1 MSWLPEFMNSGRLW
15 VLALIPVLV
24 LLYVIILMRRSQLGM
39 RFTNTAVLDRI
50 MPKQS
55 TWRRHVTVAMMLLSL
70 VALSFAWARPVGQE
84 KVPRE
89 RATIVVVIDVSL
101 SMKAKDV
108 SPDRLTSAKQAA
120 TEFITRL
127 PAGFNVAIV
136 ELSGKPATRLPPS
149 TDRGAAERA
158 IGALELK
165 EGTAI
170 GDSITK
176 ALRAVDQAPKG
187 QDGKP
192 APAAIVVLS
201 DGQNTEGV
209 PPEGPT
215 AQARQRKIPI
225 YTIAYGTETGYVD
238 LDGKRERVAPDKAT
252 LRKIAQSTGGKA
264 WGADSASQLN
274 NVYKDVRS
282 EVGYE
287 VVKTEI
293 TAQWAFYAL
302 AFAVVA
308 ALGAVSMAARW
319 PS

>member
-15 VLALIPVLV
+15 VLALIPLLV
-24 LLYVIILMRRSQLGM
+24 LAYVIILLRRSQLGM

-149 TDRGAAERA
+149 TDRGAAQRA

-176 ALRAVDQAPKG
+176 ALQAVDQAPKG
-187 QDGKP
+187 QDDKP
-192 APAAIVVLS
+192 APAAIVMLS
-201 DGQNTEGV
+201 DGQNTEGAS
-209 PPEGPT
+209 PAGPA
-215 AQARQRKIPI
+215 AQAKQRKIPI

-238 LDGKRERVAPDKAT
+238 LDGKRERVAPDKAA
-252 LRKIAQSTGGKA
+252 LRQIAQSTGGKA

-287 VVKTEI
+287 DVKTEI

>member
-1 MSWLPEFMNSGRLW
+1 MSWLPQFMNSGRLW
-15 VLALIPVLV
+15 VLLVIPLLVIAYVLI
-24 LLYVIILMRRSQLGM
+24 LLRRSQLGM

-70 VALSFAWARPVGQE
+70 VALSFAWARPTGLE

-101 SMKAKDV
+101 SMQAKDV
-108 SPDRLTSAKQAA
+108 EPNRLAAAKTAA
-120 TEFITRL
+120 SQFITTL

-149 TDRGAAERA
+149 TDRGAAQRA
-158 IGALELK
+158 IQALELK
-165 EGTAI
+165 EGTAV

-176 ALRAVDQAPKG
+176 ALAAAAQAPKG
-187 QDGKP
+187 EDEKA
-192 APAAIVVLS
+192 APAAIVMLS

-209 PPEGPT
+209 SPDGPA
-215 AQARQRKIPI
+215 AQAKKQKIPI

-238 LDGKRERVAPDKAT
+238 VDGKRERVAPDKAA
-252 LRKIAQSTGGKA
+252 LKKIAQTTGGKA
-264 WGADSASQLN
+264 WGADSAGELK

-287 VVKTEI
+287 EVKTET